1 MVKAKLLPKK
11 SFSHGYKK
19 AFSIFLALY
28 PLLCLYK
35 AVSRFTIGDALL
47 ICFLFVT
54 LVHKMS
60 VKIDL
65 RFWAAAMF
73 ILYAVVTLVFNLLLS
88 PITVQYGA
96 TSLLWRIIKFIF
108 YMACVFVCSDNAL
121 DYAVFRKAL
130 TITAIV
136 ASLFLIFQYLLYLGF
151 GKVVLGR
158 IPFLQIYV
166 EEYAS
171 QESESIFKFN
181 FRPSAFFFEP
191 AMFAQYVAVPLVLNL
206 FDKKNCPFKRGGWI
220 TALLT
225 VAIILC
231 TSGQG
236 ILYLAIIYLVYGIFF
251 IKNRTRLVLL
261 VVLAVAICLIGY
273 FTIDALRFGIDRLF
287 FNENASEARLG
298 TYSFCLSLEGV
309 TMIWGY
315 GYGTTPYSLY
325 MAGAA
330 YVWYGCGIVGLILA
344 LSIFASF
351 IYRADGIA
359 YRTIAVLF
367 LVMFFGTCLFYTYM
381 AFWYFSLVVCKHGK
395 SQTAIYIV
403 PDESIA
409 LTEAIVQENNCEIS

>member
-158 IPFLQIYV
+158 VPFLQIYL
-166 EEYAS
+166 EDYAA
-171 QESESIFKFN
+171 QESESIFRFN

-206 FDKKNCPFKRGGWI
+206 FDKKNCPFERGGLI

-225 VAIILC
+225 IAIILC

-236 ILYLAIIYLVYGIFF
+236 ILYLAVIYLAYALFF

-261 VVLAVAICLIGY
+261 VVLAVALGLIGY
-273 FTIDALRFGIDRLF
+273 FTIDALRFGIDRLL
-287 FNENASEARLG
+287 FNENASTARFG
-298 TYSFCLSLEGV
+298 TYAYCLTLDGV
-309 TMIWGY
+309 SMIWGY